1 MFMSLH
7 IHTASCIWSKVQID
21 FAIAC
26 YVQIFI
32 WFADEAPPPTPLTE
46 SMEDTY
52 ITMTSATPS
61 MVMCQETN
69 KILGL
74 SVEGAIM
81 HVLRALEVGYY

>member
-1 MFMSLH
+1 
-7 IHTASCIWSKVQID
+7 
-21 FAIAC
+21 
-26 YVQIFI
+26 
-32 WFADEAPPPTPLTE
+32 
-46 SMEDTY
+46 MEDTY
-52 ITMTSATPS
+52 ITMTSAPPS